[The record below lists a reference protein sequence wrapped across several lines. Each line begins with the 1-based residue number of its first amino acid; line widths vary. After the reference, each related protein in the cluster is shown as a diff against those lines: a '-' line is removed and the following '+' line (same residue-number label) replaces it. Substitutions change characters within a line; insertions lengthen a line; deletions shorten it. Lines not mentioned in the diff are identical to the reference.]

1 MSESSCI
8 VVYGAACSLH
18 MKQTRSLGQDREVDG
33 LSIQTS
39 LVTFNEVKHTSEW
52 QQDSPES
59 KCLGKFTSACL
70 KGKWN
75 SA

>member
-1 MSESSCI
+1 
-8 VVYGAACSLH
+8 
-18 MKQTRSLGQDREVDG
+18 MKQTRSLGQDQGVEG
-33 LSIQTS
+33 LPIQTS
-39 LVTFNEVKHTSEW
+39 LVTFKEVKHTSEW

-75 SA
+75 TA